1 MPQSPWPPAF
11 GMQRYSPWGHP
22 PGDGYISHQTGSLE
36 NHLQI
41 CNFFGGYVSLLVP
54 WRVPLW
60 ISIVGRWNFLLGK
73 ALGYVSF
80 QGGCS
85 HCSHWIVYIWI
96 VFQLVRTIAVGL
108 QVSNV
113 LFQGSFFSL
122 RLHGCNYS
130 GWIWSDLIVT
140 TKKNNKEGSFPSLK
154 CSPKI
159 KPECNLLKLV
169 EFLLFHSVSPNKQNT
184 SCQRRGHRFTSF
196 DNNITI
202 PVQRHGALVGKSTSL
217 FWSQNEKY
225 QVMFYFFAPTK
236 IIDFSCC
243 CFFFWFLEVGS
254 CSSWNQGLLTP
265 TLLQSAAVLP
275 PLCFVNGLLVKD
287 ACFFVTF
294 NGVVVQIDV
303 PWFCYKLQE
312 ESPPYLR

>member
-85 HCSHWIVYIWI
+85 HWIVYIWI

-140 TKKNNKEGSFPSLK
+140 TKKKTTKKVVSLVWNVPQKSNQNAIYSSWLNFFCFTQFHPTNKTHHVNDED
-154 CSPKI
+154 I
-159 KPECNLLKLV
+159 
-169 EFLLFHSVSPNKQNT
+169 VSHHLT
-184 SCQRRGHRFTSF
+184 T
-196 DNNITI
+196 
-202 PVQRHGALVGKSTSL
+202 TSL
-217 FWSQNEKY
+217 FPYKD
-225 QVMFYFFAPTK
+225 M
-236 IIDFSCC
+236 
-243 CFFFWFLEVGS
+243 
-254 CSSWNQGLLTP
+254 GL
-265 TLLQSAAVLP
+265 
-275 PLCFVNGLLVKD
+275 
-287 ACFFVTF
+287 
-294 NGVVVQIDV
+294 
-303 PWFCYKLQE
+303 W
-312 ESPPYLR
+312 